1 MLSYPL
7 PDRVG
12 ACLPGILYALSE
24 LFGCCGGADCL
35 PAVSDGGGR
44 ELFGGVCPFERP
56 PCPWAASWPEPG
68 RKVDGNGAGP
78 RVS

>member
-24 LFGCCGGADCL
+24 LFSCCGGADCL

-44 ELFGGVCPFERP
+44 ELFGGVRPFE
-56 PCPWAASWPEPG
+56 
-68 RKVDGNGAGP
+68 
-78 RVS
+78 